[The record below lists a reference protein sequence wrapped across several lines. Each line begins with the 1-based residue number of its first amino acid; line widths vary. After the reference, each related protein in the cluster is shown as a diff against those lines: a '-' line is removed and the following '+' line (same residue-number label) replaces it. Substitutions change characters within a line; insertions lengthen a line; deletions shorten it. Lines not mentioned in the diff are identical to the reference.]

1 MKKAYFKII
10 VVILVGV
17 IALTKT
23 SKAIAQ
29 DPIYAQF
36 YSSPLSLNPALAGS
50 NSKQNNRVSLNYRNL
65 LSPNGT
71 SMFKTTAVSYERKL
85 IKGGNKD
92 YFTIGGLFL
101 SEKMGN
107 GLLTQSFGNITTSYF
122 NALNE
127 DGTTGISA
135 GLSLTY
141 GNRMLDMDK
150 ARTQDM
156 FGSYGFTNI
165 GSTLDPSLANINTNY
180 TYANAGVGYDASI
193 SEKDQFHIGA
203 AMYRVSKPK
212 ETKAGST
219 NLDPR
224 YVLES
229 RYTKEINKNEAIELV
244 GATQWMSARNFTTV
258 GAKYAKQLSD
268 NDHLVELGVL
278 NRINDAVIP
287 YLGFGINNGNNNLKF
302 GLSYDI
308 VVSKVRTIYNAQSTA
323 ELSFLWSWK

>member
-1 MKKAYFKII
+1 MKKITILIANVLLVI
-10 VVILVGV
+10 V
-17 IALTKT
+17 ATNN
-23 SKAIAQ
+23 AIAQ

-50 NSKQNNRVSLNYRNL
+50 NSKQNNRVSVNYRNL
-65 LSPNGT
+65 LSPNGS
-71 SMFKTTAVSYERKL
+71 SMFKTTALSYERKL
-85 IKGGNKD
+85 IKANSTSKD

-127 DGTTGISA
+127 EGTTGISA

-165 GSTLDPSLANINTNY
+165 GSTLDPSLANVNTNY
-180 TYANAGVGYDASI
+180 TYANAGVGYDAKI
-193 SEKDQFHIGA
+193 SSKDQFHIGA

-212 ETKAGST
+212 ETKVGST

-229 RYTKEINKNEAIELV
+229 RYTKQLNQNEAIELV

-258 GAKYAKQLSD
+258 GVKYAKQLSD

-287 YLGFGINNGNNNLKF
+287 YLGFGINNGNNNLKL

-308 VVSKVRTIYNAQSTA
+308 VTSKVRTIYNAQSTA
-323 ELSFLWSWK
+323 ELSFVWSWK

>member
-1 MKKAYFKII
+1 M
-10 VVILVGV
+10 
-17 IALTKT
+17 
-23 SKAIAQ
+23 
-29 DPIYAQF
+29 
-36 YSSPLSLNPALAGS
+36 
-50 NSKQNNRVSLNYRNL
+50 

-71 SMFKTTAVSYERKL
+71 SMFKTTALSYERKL
-85 IKGGNKD
+85 IKANSTSKD
-92 YFTIGGLFL
+92 YFTVGGLFL

-127 DGTTGISA
+127 EGTTGISA

-156 FGSYGFTNI
+156 FGSYGFTNT
-165 GSTLDPSLANINTNY
+165 GYTNDPSLANINVNY
-180 TYANAGVGYDASI
+180 TYVNAGIGYDAKI
-193 SEKDQFHIGA
+193 SEKDQFHIGG

-212 ETKAGST
+212 ETKVGNT

-229 RYTKEINKNEAIELV
+229 RYTKQLNKNESLELV
-244 GATQWMSARNFTTV
+244 GASQWMSARNFTTV
-258 GAKYAKQLSD
+258 GLKYGKLLAD
-268 NDHLVELGVL
+268 NEHLVELGVL

-287 YLGFGINNGNNNLKF
+287 YLGFGINNGGSNLKL

-308 VVSKVRTIYNAQSTA
+308 VVTSKQRTIYNAQSTA
-323 ELSFLWSWK
+323 ELSFVWSWK